1 LDQNNDQKELS
12 HQYCLEIDNYLK
24 QIEPIVSKREEILNY
39 TNRLTLASAILPII
53 LSIITSA
60 AIMLSEQYLIALI
73 NIANVLP
80 PLLININKNKMNH
93 YNDCTELKLQFTEL
107 KGYITRLAIIKELKD
122 EKQQEIDE
130 RMKNFNEKLSKYLQ
144 INNN

>member
-1 LDQNNDQKELS
+1 
-12 HQYCLEIDNYLK
+12 
-24 QIEPIVSKREEILNY
+24 
-39 TNRLTLASAILPII
+39 
-53 LSIITSA
+53 
-60 AIMLSEQYLIALI
+60 MLSEQYLIALI